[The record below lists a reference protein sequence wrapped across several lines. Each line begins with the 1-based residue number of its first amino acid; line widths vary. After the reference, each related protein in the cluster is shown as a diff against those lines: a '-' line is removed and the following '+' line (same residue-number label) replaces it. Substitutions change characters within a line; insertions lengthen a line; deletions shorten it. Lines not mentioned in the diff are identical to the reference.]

1 MFFDR
6 MEETSKTTGLVR
18 WKAGRGWDKRR
29 RNRAK
34 ATSKLL
40 KSAWGM
46 PRLLEARKD
55 VTSCEK
61 PRGGA
66 NSH

>member
-1 MFFDR
+1 M
-6 MEETSKTTGLVR
+6 TG
-18 WKAGRGWDKRR
+18 WKKQARRPVPCGEDTVRGWDERR
-29 RNRAK
+29 SNRAK